1 MITVKAEDVV
11 SNARSLLAKA
21 NKTTG
26 KEHKSLSEAFEDL
39 NLGYGVDQTEAFD
52 GNIELEGEFEPGEK
66 TIIDYYEEGKA
77 DGVEELPDLDAV
89 KY

>member
-39 NLGYGVDQTEAFD
+39 NLGYGVDQTEVFD
-52 GNIELEGEFEPGEK
+52 GNIELEGEFEPGEPK
-66 TIIDYYEEGKA
+66 ITDYFEEGKKV
-77 DGVEELPDLDAV
+77 GVEELSDLDAV